1 MIRSHNIA
9 DNIYRSS
16 ESFRGLETDYLE
28 LEWYEAEKGILRR
41 FTTGGREIGFRN
53 QTAQSLENGDVI
65 FRDTSLCVAI
75 RILPCLCLVIHPA
88 NMLEMANVCFEIGNR
103 HLPVSIRSSSEVV
116 IAYEDPLYRLL
127 VKQGYQTVI
136 EDRVLQ
142 QTQTLRI
149 HEWTQKTKFK
159 ITLASKINES
169 FVDPA
174 ADQ

>member
-9 DNIYRSS
+9 GNIYRSS
-16 ESFRGLETDYLE
+16 ESFQELEKDYLE
-28 LEWYEAEKGILRR
+28 LEWYETDKGILRR

-75 RILPCLCLVIHPA
+75 RILPCLCLVIHPV

-127 VKQGYQTVI
+127 VKQGYHTVI

>member
-9 DNIYRSS
+9 GNIYRSS
-16 ESFRGLETDYLE
+16 ESFQELEKDFLE
-28 LEWYEAEKGILRR
+28 LEWYEADKGILRR

-127 VKQGYQTVI
+127 VKQGYHTVI

>member
-9 DNIYRSS
+9 GNIYRSS
-16 ESFRGLETDYLE
+16 ESFGGLETDYLE
-28 LEWYEAEKGILRR
+28 LEWYEADKGILRR

-103 HLPVSIRSSSEVV
+103 HLPVSIHSSSEVV

>member
-1 MIRSHNIA
+1 MIRAHNIA
-9 DNIYRSS
+9 GNIYGSS
-16 ESFRGLETDYLE
+16 QSFGGLETDYLE
-28 LEWYEAEKGILRR
+28 LEWYEADKGILRR

-53 QTAQSLENGDVI
+53 QTAQSLEDGDVI
-65 FRDTSLCVAI
+65 FSDASICIVI
-75 RILPCLCLVIHPA
+75 RILPCLCLVIHPE

-116 IAYEDPLYRLL
+116 IAYEDPLYRLF
-127 VKQGYQTVI
+127 VKQGYHTIV